1 MGMRID
7 LRNARLARAAA
18 RAAALSAAVLTAGT
32 ATLAAQPARD
42 VVRAV
47 RAWHEPR
54 QAQIVR
60 ELAGLLAIPNLA
72 SDSVNIRRNADTLV
86 AMLTR
91 RGFAARRL
99 ENGAYPPA
107 VFGERRT
114 PGATRTIVFY
124 MHYDGQPVTPSQWT
138 TPPWAPVLRSRSL
151 EDGGTV
157 IPIPASGRVD
167 GEARLYARSASD
179 DKSPIIALLAAL
191 DALDAAK
198 QRPSVNLKV
207 FLDGEEE
214 AGSEHVRTLLE
225 RHRALLAADA
235 WLFGDGPVHQS
246 RAPQLV
252 FGVRGVIGAELTVYG
267 PLRAL
272 HSGHYGNWAPNPA
285 MRLATLLAA
294 MRSDDGEIRI
304 PGFMDDVRPITAAER
319 AAVARVPDVDGA
331 LRRELGLAGTE
342 ANSAPSPL
350 RIMLPSLDIRG
361 LRSGGVGA
369 EAANAIPTEA
379 TASLS
384 FRLVPDQQPTRVRT
398 LVEGFLRAQ
407 GWHLV
412 PRDSATLDV
421 RLRHPK
427 LASLT
432 WGDGYPAL
440 RTSLDAP
447 VSRALTAVA
456 TEALGQLPVLMPT
469 LGGSLPM
476 HDFADV
482 LRVPLIVVPIVN
494 HDNRQHAADENLRLQ
509 NLWDGIELYAAIIAR
524 LGAAWPG
531 SAVP

>member
-1 MGMRID
+1 M
-7 LRNARLARAAA
+7 RLALHLA
-18 RAAALSAAVLTAGT
+18 AAALAGAAAATAP
-32 ATLAAQPARD
+32 LDAQPARD
-42 VVRAV
+42 LVRAV
-47 RAWHEPR
+47 RIWHEPR

-99 ENGAYPPA
+99 ENGPHPPA

-114 PGATRTIVFY
+114 PGATRTVVFY
-124 MHYDGQPVTPSQWT
+124 MHYDGQPVTPAQWT
-138 TPPWAPVLRSRSL
+138 TPPWQPVLRTRAL
-151 EDGGTV
+151 EAGGQPM
-157 IPIPASGRVD
+157 PIPATGRVD

-191 DALDAAK
+191 DALDALGR
-198 QRPSVNLKV
+198 RPSVNLKV

-214 AGSEHVRTLLE
+214 AGSEHVRPLLE
-225 RHRALLAADA
+225 RHRDLLAADA

-319 AAVARVPDVDGA
+319 AAVARVPDVDAA
-331 LRRELGLAGTE
+331 LRRELGLAATE
-342 ANSAPSPL
+342 ANDAPSPL
-350 RIMLPSLDIRG
+350 RIMLPSLDVRG
-361 LRSGGVGA
+361 LRSGGTGA

-384 FRLVPDQQPTRVRT
+384 FRLVPDQSPARVRT
-398 LVEGFLRAQ
+398 LVEGFLRSQ

-412 PRDSATLDV
+412 PPGGATLAE
-421 RLRHPK
+421 RLAHPK
-427 LASLT
+427 LATLA

-447 VSRALTAVA
+447 VSRALAAVA
-456 TEALGQLPVLMPT
+456 TEALGQPPVLMPT

-509 NLWDGIELYAAIIAR
+509 NLWDGIELYAAIVAR
-524 LGAAWPG
+524 LGAAWP
-531 SAVP
+531 ATPLP